1 MKCSLG
7 DTGDYRKLRGCS
19 LHREETVIS
28 YKVLTRVILLCF
40 NHARVNYIF
49 YSCNGYGGFSDV
61 G

>member
-1 MKCSLG
+1 MVAH
-7 DTGDYRKLRGCS
+7 DTQKRHHELQ
-19 LHREETVIS
+19 I
-28 YKVLTRVILLCF
+28 LTRVILLCF